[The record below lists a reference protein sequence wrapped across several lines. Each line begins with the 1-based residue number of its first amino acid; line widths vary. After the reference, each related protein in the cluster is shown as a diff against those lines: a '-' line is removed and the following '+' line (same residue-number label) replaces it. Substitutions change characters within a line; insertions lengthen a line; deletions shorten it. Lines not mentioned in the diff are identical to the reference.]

1 MSIWLT
7 PRPPALEGELLEQ
20 ASLAAYTSLGI
31 GGPARYMIK
40 PASVRDLQKALA
52 FAQEHGMPWHVLGNG
67 TNTLFDD
74 AGYTGVVLNL
84 GPGTRLNRMAL
95 HGDGLWVQGGAS
107 LAAARRLCEAYGHRA
122 LDFLVG
128 IPGTVG
134 GAIAMNAGIPE
145 AAVGGLVET
154 VTVLDA
160 GGNVRE
166 LTASQCEF
174 AYRSSA
180 IRRQGLIVLGARLHL
195 EGGAGWD
202 KAKLLARRKLQPTG
216 RSPGCV
222 FKNPPQAPGSA
233 GWLID
238 RSGLKGYTVGDAQV
252 SRCHANFILNQGQ
265 ARSAD
270 VLSLIDIVREKV
282 YKEFNLEL
290 QLELEVVLN

>member
-1 MSIWLT
+1 MLCLAQ
-7 PRPPALEGELLEQ
+7 RPPALEGEILHQEP
-20 ASLAAYTSLGI
+20 LAPYTSLRI
-31 GGPARYMIK
+31 GGPARYLIK
-40 PASVRDLQKALA
+40 PASVEDVQRALA
-52 FAQEHGMPWHVLGNG
+52 FAQERGMPWRVLGNG

-74 AGYTGVVLNL
+74 AGYRGVVLHL

-95 HGDGLWVQGGAS
+95 QGDRLWVQGGAS
-107 LAAARRLCEAYGHRA
+107 LAAARHLCELHGHRA
-122 LDFLVG
+122 LDFLIG

-134 GAIAMNAGIPE
+134 GALAMNAGIPE
-145 AAVGGLVET
+145 AAIGSVVES
-154 VTVLDA
+154 VTVMDVW
-160 GGNVRE
+160 GKVRQW
-166 LTASQCEF
+166 TAAECAF

-180 IRRQGLIVLGARLHL
+180 IRRDGLIVLGAQLRLDS
-195 EGGAGWD
+195 AIAWD
-202 KAKLLARRKLQPTG
+202 KVKLLERRKRQPVG

-222 FKNPPQAPGSA
+222 FKNPAGAPGSA

-282 YKEFNLEL
+282 YKEFSLEL
-290 QLELEVVLN
+290 HLELEVVLN